1 MTPQAGLTLE
11 EIEALEP
18 DFLGPTWQKDAFGQW
33 VLPKHTLG
41 WQIAGWCAQWLRAE
55 DGGPW
60 KFTKEQLRF
69 VLHWY
74 AVDSTGRFTARKGVL
89 QRLKGWGKDPLLAV
103 LCLVELVGPSRFSH
117 WDENGEPVGEPHPQ
131 AWVQVT
137 AVNQSQTTN
146 TMSLIPSLMSDA
158 FKAHFDIKDGAVL
171 IRANG
176 GKQRLE
182 AVTSSYRALE
192 GKRTT
197 FTLLNETHH
206 WVSGNNGH
214 KMYETIDGNAT
225 KKDSRYLAIT
235 NAYLPGEDSVAE
247 RMRESYMKIAEGRAM
262 DVGFLYDSVEAHAKT
277 PLTPDALRIVIPK
290 IRGDAIWLNVDSIIQ
305 SVLDTTIA
313 PSRSRRMWLNQIVAE
328 EDALYG
334 PAEWDVLRNDALTL
348 QPGDE
353 IVLGFDGGKTHDATA
368 LVAIRVRD
376 MAAFLLGLWEKPD
389 GPQGENWEVPRWE
402 VDSEVHSAFKQ
413 FKVQAFY
420 ADVALWE
427 SYISEWSETYGDS
440 LAVKSPVGRDAI
452 GFDMR
457 SSLKLVTMAHER
469 LMRTIFDKK
478 LAHDGDRSLRRHALN
493 ARRRT
498 NNYGVSF
505 GKESRE
511 SPRKVDAYAA
521 LMLAHEALYDLRA
534 RGKKQKARTGRGY
547 FM

>member
-1 MTPQAGLTLE
+1 MTLD

-18 DFLGPTWQKDAFGQW
+18 TYIGPTWKKDAFGQW
-33 VLPKHTLG
+33 VLPQHTLG
-41 WQIAGWCAQWLRAE
+41 WQIAGWCAQWLKAE

-60 KFTKEQLRF
+60 KFTREQLRF

-74 AVDSTGRFTARKGVL
+74 AVDETGRFINRKGVL

-117 WDENGEPVGEPHPQ
+117 WDENGDPVGEPHPQ

-247 RMRESYMKIAEGRAM
+247 RMRESFEKILEGRAL
-262 DVGFLYDSVEAHAKT
+262 DVGFMYDSLEAHPKT
-277 PLTPDALRIVIPK
+277 PLTPEALKVVIPK
-290 IRGDAIWLNVDSIIQ
+290 IRGDAVWLRVESIIQ

-334 PAEWDVLRNDALTL
+334 PAEWDVLGNEKLTL

-389 GPQGENWEVPRWE
+389 GPQGDNWEVPRWE

-413 FKVQAFY
+413 FNVQVFY

-440 LAVKSPVGRDAI
+440 LVVKSPVGRDAI

-469 LMRTIFDKK
+469 LMRSIFDGK

-511 SPRKVDAYAA
+511 SPRKIDAYAA

-534 RGKKQKARTGRGY
+534 RGKKQKVRTGRGY
-547 FM
+547 FL